1 MRINYYLIVMLLTL
15 FSGAVYSESKTSLT
29 IVPVKTLSIPANRL
43 LVSGSVAAR
52 RSVVLAAQM
61 PGRIVTLSGEEG
73 DRFKQGD
80 VLVKINDD
88 ELIARWKNAVAQ
100 FNAATSAVNNA
111 GVQYQRQL
119 VSKSSSTR
127 APGGMGMPGMMDQ
140 LFTNPMQDMMGTR
153 DHDVERGADIF
164 ATRAQLDQAHQA
176 REQARAQINQV
187 ETKLRDTLSIA
198 PFDGIIVTK
207 NIEVGDTVQPGQPLL
222 VFEDIN
228 ELEITADMPG
238 RLVKNLK
245 EGQQVSARI
254 DGLKD
259 DINVKVSKIFPT
271 SDPIRHTTRVKF
283 SLPNLSTTNNS
294 TSNSKN
300 EVSPGNYA
308 EVRVPVSESTMKKRF
323 LVPSS
328 AVVNRGGMPT
338 ILVVNQKNQ
347 VELRLARVGRL
358 LPSGEI
364 IIDYG
369 VSENERVLDKP
380 PAYVTSGYE
389 IKQ

>member
-1 MRINYYLIVMLLTL
+1 MKINYYLIFILLTL

-43 LVSGSVAAR
+43 LVSGSVTAR
-52 RSVVLAAQM
+52 KSVVLAAQM
-61 PGRIVTLSGEEG
+61 PGRIVTISGEEG

-88 ELIARWKNAVAQ
+88 ELVARWKNAVAQ
-100 FNAATSAVNNA
+100 FNAATIAVNNA
-111 GVQYQRQL
+111 GVQYHRQL

-127 APGGMGMPGMMDQ
+127 APGGMGMPGMFDQ
-140 LFTNPMQDMMGTR
+140 LFTNPMSEMMGTR
-153 DHDVERGADIF
+153 DQDVERGADIF
-164 ATRAQLDQAHQA
+164 ATRAQLDQAYQA
-176 REQARAQINQV
+176 REQARAQMNQV

-222 VFEDIN
+222 VFEDIS
-228 ELEITADMPG
+228 ELEIAADMPG

-259 DINVKVSKIFPT
+259 DIKVQVSKIFPT
-271 SDPIRHTTRVKF
+271 SDPIRHTTQVKF
-283 SLPNLSTTNNS
+283 SIPALSSAND
-294 TSNSKN
+294 
-300 EVSPGNYA
+300 VSPGNYA
-308 EVRVPVSESTMKKRF
+308 EVRVPVSDSATKKRF

-328 AVVNRGGMPT
+328 AVVERGGMPT

-380 PAYVTSGYE
+380 PEFVTSGYE